1 MRRSL
6 RYRSA
11 VLLLLCAIGCA
22 RHRADS
28 AGAQPGVLDKIVLV
42 VENHHWNDVIV
53 YLLHDGVSDRLGLAT
68 AVKTSTF
75 VIPSRRLG
83 LGGVV
88 QLRGH
93 PVGAPD
99 SHTTDAFTVQPGQ
112 QIQWTLESD
121 LSRSSVAVY

>member
-6 RYRSA
+6 LRRSA
-11 VLLLLCAIGCA
+11 VLLLLCSIGCA
-22 RHRADS
+22 RHRADTGE
-28 AGAQPGVLDKIVLV
+28 APPEARGHVVLV

-53 YLLHDGVSDRLGLAT
+53 YLLHDGVADRLGLAT

-83 LGGVV
+83 TAGVI

-93 PVGAPD
+93 AVGAPD
-99 SHTTDAFTVQPGQ
+99 SHTTETFTVQPGQ
-112 QIQWTLESD
+112 EIQWTLESD
-121 LSRSSVAVY
+121 LSRSSVAVH